1 MPFVLTLVSFVVTP
15 FSSPGHNFSLRPR
28 SKIDVMLRAAA
39 LLLFAST
46 LAWTQAPTP
55 GCANLPRST
64 RPDPYETPEQK
75 EKKSLGQRLKGQF
88 SEGCANVLV
97 NTCWGDQ
104 DKPPANTPGAP
115 ETKDK
120 DKQPPAIAQ
129 QPAPPP
135 ADSSSKQ
142 RPDLTFPEEQSRR
155 AQEAAQGGYSSSTQP
170 NSPPP
175 PPAGSAAD
183 DVTEMRPYDPHKAEK
198 DIEVG
203 DFYYKRGN
211 YRAAVNRYREAVEV
225 GPASPS
231 ATFKLADA
239 YEKDKRPEQAAIYY
253 HEYVRQFPNGPQIA
267 DARAALQRLPA
278 NPEHLREAEV
288 ARGLDVGE
296 RLLALKNYPDAV
308 QRFCDVAA
316 VAPDNPRALFR
327 LAQALEA
334 TGEFAAAYQNY
345 QTYLKL
351 EPDGPFAPDAQREL
365 RRLAPQVQQ
374 GQVTSP
380 SAGTRP

>member
-1 MPFVLTLVSFVVTP
+1 M
-15 FSSPGHNFSLRPR
+15 LR
-28 SKIDVMLRAAA
+28 RAAA

-46 LAWTQAPTP
+46 LAWTQATTP
-55 GCANLPRST
+55 GCANLPRTT
-64 RPDPYETPEQK
+64 RPDPYDTPEQK

-104 DKPPANTPGAP
+104 GQQPPANTPGIP
-115 ETKDK
+115 ESKDK
-120 DKQPPAIAQ
+120 DKQPPPTAEK
-129 QPAPPP
+129 PAPPP
-135 ADSSSKQ
+135 AASSSQQ
-142 RPDLTFPEEQSRR
+142 RPDLTFPEEESRR
-155 AQEAAQGGYSSSTQP
+155 AQEAAQGGSSSSKPP
-170 NSPPP
+170 NNPPPP
-175 PPAGSAAD
+175 PPASSAAAD

-203 DFYYKRGN
+203 DFYYQRGN
-211 YRAAVNRYREAVEV
+211 YKAAVNRYQEAVEV

-239 YEKDKRPEQAAIYY
+239 YEKDKRPEQAAVYY
-253 HEYVRQFPNGPQIA
+253 HEYVRQFPTGPQVA
-267 DARAALQRLPA
+267 EARAALQRLPA
-278 NPEHLREAEV
+278 NPAYLREAEV
-288 ARGLDVGE
+288 ARGLEAGE

-308 QRFCDVAA
+308 LRFCDVAA
-316 VAPDNPRALFR
+316 VAPDNARALFR

-351 EPDGPFAPDAQREL
+351 EPDGQFAPDAQREI

-374 GQVTSP
+374 GRVTSP
-380 SAGTRP
+380 SSGTRP